1 MNLCAAKGKGL
12 EPLCDALEPLAVE
25 RIRLRPEKYQEPGNN
40 EGLVEDIE
48 IKNLA
53 RNERAIKRKI

>member
-1 MNLCAAKGKGL
+1 MGYKGKGL
-12 EPLCDALEPLAVE
+12 EPLCDGLERIAIE
-25 RIRLRPEKYQEPGNN
+25 RIRLRPEKYLWLGKN

-53 RNERAIKRKI
+53 RNERAYNRKI

>member
-1 MNLCAAKGKGL
+1 LCDGL
-12 EPLCDALEPLAVE
+12 ERIAIE
-25 RIRLRPEKYQEPGNN
+25 RIRLRPEKYLWLGKN

-53 RNERAIKRKI
+53 RNERAYNRKI